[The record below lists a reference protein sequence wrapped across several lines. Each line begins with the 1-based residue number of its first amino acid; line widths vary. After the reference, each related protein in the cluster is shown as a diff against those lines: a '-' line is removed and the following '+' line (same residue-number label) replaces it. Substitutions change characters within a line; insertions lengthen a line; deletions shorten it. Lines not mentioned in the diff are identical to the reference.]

1 MLVTHENHAFSNTK
15 SNQQMRNFN
24 YVFLVIMAIE
34 MVVAIFIVRILT
46 TSLSVFLIISGVIV
60 LFDLFVLY
68 YIVALFKSAHLLGE
82 NGLTICLG
90 GRFKTTIP
98 WKMIER
104 IAPVSK
110 QVSTNDS
117 LGLTLIR
124 KEENLYCMGT
134 NQAAYV
140 VSLKNPILVKAKS
153 EDNSQS
159 KSGMVTSIFINVD
172 DQEAFDKTIRSYI
185 TNNDTQ
191 EVKSQDS
198 GSEEKALVFSQDS
211 ISLADTPTQ
220 IRTGNPLLELQNISY
235 QYGEFKAIDNLSLT
249 VQKGEIF
256 ALLGPNGAGKSTTLK
271 MLTGLLQPK
280 NGHILLDGQDI
291 WVKGSESIRKQI
303 GYVPDQPILYYRL
316 TAKEHLYYSGKLL
329 GLEEAVLM
337 DRINYLLE
345 LFDLVPY
352 QEQMVETYSQ
362 GMQRKVSMCLALL
375 NDPQLLIVDELTN
388 AYDAKT
394 IAVIKKIFRE
404 RKTAGKNDTF
414 LWPCNGGDGG
424 IGRLY
429 RYHSKGY
436 LLCLRYYGRTNREI
450 RHQQFGGFISGA
462 NRCPNQG
469 LGGDNL

>member
-1 MLVTHENHAFSNTK
+1 MLAHENLVFSNTK

-24 YVFLVIMAIE
+24 YVFLVIMIIE
-34 MVVAIFIVRILT
+34 MVVAIFIVRVLT

-82 NGLTICLG
+82 HGLTICLG

-104 IAPVSK
+104 IAPVSILVPTK
-110 QVSTNDS
+110 DI
-117 LGLTLIR
+117 LGLALFR

-134 NQAAYV
+134 NQATHI
-140 VSLKNPILVKAKS
+140 VSLKNPILVKAKCV
-153 EDNSQS
+153 DNPQS
-159 KSGMVTSIFINVD
+159 KRGMVTSILINVD
-172 DQEAFDKTIRSYI
+172 DKEAFAKTLQSYI
-185 TNNDTQ
+185 TDNDTK
-191 EVKSQDS
+191 EVKAQESS
-198 GSEEKALVFSQDS
+198 IEEKALVFSQDS
-211 ISLADTPTQ
+211 IRLSDTSIQ
-220 IRTGNPLLELQNISY
+220 IRTGDPLLELQNISY
-235 QYGEFKAIDNLSLT
+235 QYGDYKAVDNLSIT

-256 ALLGPNGAGKSTTLK
+256 AFLGPNGAGKSTTLK
-271 MLTGLLQPK
+271 MLTGLLKPK

-329 GLEEAVLM
+329 GLDEAVLM

-375 NDPQLLIVDELTN
+375 NDPNLLIVDELTN

-404 RKTAGKNDTF
+404 RKAAGKTVLFSGHVMAVMEELADYIVIIQKGICYASGTMGELTAQYGISNLEDLFLRLTDTQIK
-414 LWPCNGGDGG
+414 D
-424 IGRLY
+424 
-429 RYHSKGY
+429 
-436 LLCLRYYGRTNREI
+436 
-450 RHQQFGGFISGA
+450 
-462 NRCPNQG
+462 
-469 LGGDNL
+469 